1 MFGKLVKHEFR
12 ATARIIP
19 FVFLVTV
26 FLALVHMLT
35 VRLNLGVLANL
46 SFVLVIIMC
55 FAQIAVTVIL
65 IVWRYYKSLY
75 SNEGYLTHTLPV
87 APSKHLWSKL
97 LVGGVWYLA
106 AMLLTFGVITTVI
119 STDLQMKDVITYD
132 KFLQLFGMQ
141 NNQTA
146 FFVIIAVMMLISVVQ
161 TLAEAYFA
169 ITVGSVSKLHK
180 LGIGGPILIFFA
192 EYMGLQIVNTM
203 GMLFI
208 PLGLKMSMDGEGMIF
223 QVVNQNMLSTFLES
237 IKTNTSVDSG
247 VIGLGSFIML
257 PIVIC
262 SLLFITSRVLN
273 KNTSIR

>member
-35 VRLNLGVLANL
+35 VRLNLGILANL
-46 SFVLVIIMC
+46 SFVLVFIMC
-55 FAQIAVTVIL
+55 FAQVAVTIIL

-106 AMLLTFGVITTVI
+106 AILLAFGTIATVI
-119 STDLQMKDVITYD
+119 STDIQMKDIVTYD
-132 KFLQLFGMQ
+132 KLVQVMGIQ
-141 NNQTA
+141 NNQA
-146 FFVIIAVMMLISVVQ
+146 IFWGIVAAMLLIGVVQ

-180 LGIGGPILIFFA
+180 LGIGGPVLIFFA
-192 EYMGLQIVNTM
+192 EYIGLQIINTA
-203 GMLFI
+203 GMFLI
-208 PLGLKMSMDGEGMIF
+208 PLGLEMGGAQNEMTFRI
-223 QVVNQNMLSTFLES
+223 VNRNMLSVFLDA
-237 IKTNTSVDSG
+237 IKTNAPSNSG
-247 VIGLGSFIML
+247 IVGIGTFIML
-257 PIVIC
+257 PIVITA
-262 SLLFITSRVLN
+262 LLIITSRVLN
-273 KNTSIR
+273 RNTSIR

>member
-26 FLALVHMLT
+26 FLALVHILT
-35 VRLNLGVLANL
+35 VRLNLGILASL

-87 APSKHLWSKL
+87 TPSNHLWCKL
-97 LVGGVWYLA
+97 LVGGIWYLA
-106 AMLLTFGVITTVI
+106 AMVLSFGTVAAIITTDIQV
-119 STDLQMKDVITYD
+119 KDIITYD
-132 KFLQLFGMQ
+132 NFVQLFGIQ
-141 NNQTA
+141 NNQTI
-146 FFVIIAVMMLISVVQ
+146 FWVFVSVMLIIGVVQ

-180 LGIGGPILIFFA
+180 LGIGGPVLIFFA
-192 EYMGLQIVNTM
+192 EYIGLQIINAA
-203 GMLFI
+203 GMFLI
-208 PLGLKMSMDGEGMIF
+208 PLGLEMSGTGSEMSFHI
-223 QVVNQNMLSTFLES
+223 VNQNMLSTFIEA
-237 IKTNTSVDSG
+237 IKSNSSSDSG
-247 VIGLGSFIML
+247 IVGIGTFIML
-257 PIVIC
+257 PIVITA
-262 SLLFITSRVLN
+262 LLVITSRVLN
-273 KNTSIR
+273 RNTSIR